1 MIYLSSSQRYPIPL
15 PEDHVFPMDK
25 YALVQEQL
33 LYEGLIH
40 PEQIICAPLIGEA
53 EVLSTHSKDYWRRI
67 KDCSFTEQEIRK
79 IGFPASESLRDRS
92 LSSAGGTLLSAR
104 NALKY
109 GIGINLA
116 GGTHHAFKSYGEGY
130 CVLNDMAIAASCL
143 LDENVIKKVLIVD
156 LDVHQGNGTASIFK
170 DNDQVF
176 TFSMHCK
183 DNYPMRKEISDLDVE
198 LPAYVEDAQYLAL
211 LYSVLPALIEKI
223 NPDIIFYQSG
233 VDVLENDRLG
243 KLKLSIE
250 GVRLRDHFVFG
261 TAKKYQVPIV
271 SVMGGGYH
279 TSLKYLVEAHTQTVR
294 QAFYHF
300 N

>member
-1 MIYLSSSQRYPIPL
+1 
-15 PEDHVFPMDK
+15 MDK

-33 LYEGLIH
+33 LYEGIITAN
-40 PEQIICAPLIGEA
+40 QIIPAPLIGEA
-53 EVLSTHSKDYWRRI
+53 EILSTHSKEYWARI
-67 KDCSFTEQEIRK
+67 KDCSFSEKEVRK
-79 IGFPASESLRDRS
+79 IGFPASEALRDRS

-104 NALKY
+104 NALKQ

-116 GGTHHAFKSYGEGY
+116 GGTHHAFRSYGEGY

-143 LDENVIKKVLIVD
+143 LEENIIGKVLIVD
-156 LDVHQGNGTASIFK
+156 LDVHQGNGSAAIFK
-170 DNDQVF
+170 DNNRVY

-183 DNYPMRKEISDLDVE
+183 DNYPMRKEISDLDIE
-198 LPAYVEDAQYLAL
+198 LPAHTEDIQYLSI
-211 LYSVLPALIEKI
+211 LYSLLPALVEKV

-243 KLKLSIE
+243 KLKLSME

-279 TSLKYLVEAHTQTVR
+279 TSLRSLVEAHTETVK